1 MKKTETK
8 TKWLHLRLSLAEY
21 ELLQKQFKT
30 TTERKISAYARN
42 VFLQKPMIGV
52 YRNVTADA
60 LMLEF
65 SRLIKDLNGVA
76 NNFNQAVHVLHTL
89 KHHGQYAKWLTL
101 YQNDQ
106 KNLLA
111 DIQAIREFIHKTAGI
126 WLQS

>member
-1 MKKTETK
+1 MKKSEPK
-8 TKWLHLRLSLAEY
+8 SKWLHLRLSSAEY
-21 ELLQKQFKT
+21 ELLQKQFRT
-30 TTERKISAYARN
+30 TTERKISAYARK
-42 VFLQKPMIGV
+42 VFLAEPMIGV

-89 KHHGQYAKWLTL
+89 KQNAQFAKWLVL

-106 KNLLA
+106 KTLLT
-111 DIQAIREFIHKTAGI
+111 DIRAIREFINKTAGI